1 MPLTLSSTYIA
12 EKNKLS
18 SQYAW
23 VILLDINFEG
33 ESTLRLAWNTDDVV
47 WGGNTYQKYAFEF
60 DELVE
65 DGKGALP
72 VFGIRIANPGRLLMP
87 YLEESSGG
95 VGATVTVYVVHSNNL
110 SEAEA
115 AIEETFE
122 VIETTADAKWVYF
135 KLGAE
140 HPMLQRFPKQ
150 RYLKD
155 HCRYKEFGGSEC
167 AYEGLETDC
176 NRTLERCIELENQ
189 ARFGGFPGMA
199 YGGVYA

>member
-1 MPLTLSSTYIA
+1 MPLTLSSAYIA

-23 VILLDINFEG
+23 LVLLSVNFVG
-33 ESTLRLAWNTDDVV
+33 EDPLRLAWNTDNVV
-47 WGGNTYQKYAFEF
+47 WNGNTYTKYALEF

-72 VFGIRIANPGRLLMP
+72 VFGIRIANPGMLLMP
-87 YLEESSGG
+87 YLEASGGG
-95 VGATVTVYVVHSNNL
+95 VGATVTLYVVHSNNL
-110 SEAEA
+110 SESDAVL
-115 AIEETFE
+115 EETFE
-122 VIETTADAKWVYF
+122 VIETSADAKWVYF
-135 KLGAE
+135 TLGAE
-140 HPMLQRFPKQ
+140 HPLLQRFPKQ

-167 AYEGLETDC
+167 GYSGLETEC
-176 NRTLERCIELENQ
+176 NRTFERCIELANQ